1 MREDTN
7 KLIKDASI
15 HTYVHTYIHM
25 CIHEYVH
32 AYKKMCPEE
41 QNKRRRRGENE
52 WRLGRE
58 VERKSKGRKYITF
71 SKL

>member
-1 MREDTN
+1 
-7 KLIKDASI
+7 
-15 HTYVHTYIHM
+15 M